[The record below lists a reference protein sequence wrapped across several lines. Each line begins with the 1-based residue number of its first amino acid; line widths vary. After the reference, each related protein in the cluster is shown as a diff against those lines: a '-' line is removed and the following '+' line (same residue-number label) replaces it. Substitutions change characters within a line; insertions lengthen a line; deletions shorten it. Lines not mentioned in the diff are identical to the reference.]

1 MWPILLVCLLS
12 LHTKK
17 DSSELPYTF
26 WHLPLT
32 SLQTLQWMTLLL
44 PLTLMKIEEKY
55 VTFSPYPSW
64 FPEHCYAKWI
74 NRLFYDNT
82 SLCVFLSPFFFSQSH
97 SWRLFFFWAFPLFPQ
112 WQLLSLFIFSQG
124 LLLFLSVAFS
134 ASLTCSLWLTLSHLH
149 HFHFPTCTSPNLS
162 AFKDLEFPLQF
173 PFCRLQPSLP
183 LSDSSSFHHVLGS
196 LAWPLQWAVVMELS
210 QESLNSS
217 FFFTFA
223 SFNIK
228 INKDCLLLPALSA
241 SVFRLLSFAWENC
254 ETKMIESN

>member
-44 PLTLMKIEEKY
+44 PLTLMKIEEKC
-55 VTFSPYPSW
+55 VTFSPYPLW

-74 NRLFYDNT
+74 NGFFYDNT
-82 SLCVFLSPFFFSQSH
+82 SLRVFLSPFSFSQSH

-124 LLLFLSVAFS
+124 LLYFLSVAFS

-149 HFHFPTCTSPNLS
+149 HFHSPTCTSPNLS
-162 AFKDLEFPLQF
+162 AFKDLGFPLQF
-173 PFCRLQPSLP
+173 PFCKLQPSLP
-183 LSDSSSFHHVLGS
+183 LSYSFSSCLGFLS
-196 LAWPLQWAVVMELS
+196 LTTAV
-210 QESLNSS
+210 SS
-217 FFFTFA
+217 CNGAFTRIF
-223 SFNIK
+223 
-228 INKDCLLLPALSA
+228 
-241 SVFRLLSFAWENC
+241 E
-254 ETKMIESN
+254 